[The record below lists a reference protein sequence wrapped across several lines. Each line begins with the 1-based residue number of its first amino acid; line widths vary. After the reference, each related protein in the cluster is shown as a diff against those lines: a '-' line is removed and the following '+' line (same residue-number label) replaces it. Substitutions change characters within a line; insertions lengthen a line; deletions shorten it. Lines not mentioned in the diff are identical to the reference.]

1 MKKIK
6 IFLISLT
13 IFVLA
18 GTYFKTI
25 AVAAEIAWI
34 NESKGRIHING
45 GVNAG
50 LVPGGIVCF
59 DISSAEK
66 LTCGIVQSASSSKAV
81 VKIEKRWAKKM
92 KKGTQA
98 MPLLYVEKK
107 EKEEMKENI
116 SSRSMG
122 IHDEVW
128 FR

>member
-13 IFVLA
+13 IFMLA

-45 GVNAG
+45 GKNDG
-50 LVPGGIVCF
+50 FIPGATVCF
-59 DISSAEK
+59 FISSSEK
-66 LTCGIVQSASSSKAV
+66 FVCGMVKSASDSKAV
-81 VKIEKRWAKKM
+81 VKVNKRWAKKM
-92 KKGTQA
+92 KKRMEA
-98 MPLLYVEKK
+98 MLYI
-107 EKEEMKENI
+107 EKEDKEEIKENL

-128 FR
+128 HW